1 MNRELVEEIAS
12 NWHHK
17 SKGLAIY
24 FVNID
29 QEKGDETTMLYGML
43 VNDEIIELGKE
54 KKNKTI
60 VVYGNKEI
68 VGKITL

>member
-1 MNRELVEEIAS
+1 
-12 NWHHK
+12 
-17 SKGLAIY
+17 
-24 FVNID
+24 
-29 QEKGDETTMLYGML
+29 MLYGML